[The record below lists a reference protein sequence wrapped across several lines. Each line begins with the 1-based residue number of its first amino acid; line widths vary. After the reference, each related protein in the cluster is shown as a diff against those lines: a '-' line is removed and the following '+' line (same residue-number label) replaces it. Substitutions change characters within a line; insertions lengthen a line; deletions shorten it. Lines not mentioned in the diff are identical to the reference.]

1 LKNIIIKVVAIT
13 ILIIVLFYLFY
24 SPKLE
29 FDVLKNPNYSHDK
42 ANENYYE
49 QQAEKSTGNAKLKE
63 GVGTYVY
70 KNIKEVINDL
80 GQPDRVYKAEH
91 GRKNYVFKNKEH
103 YYLISTKNDK
113 VSSVFATGNKV
124 NVSPIKMKQD
134 ATKIFNGT
142 NIDMEPDIESTYGKY
157 QLELSERD
165 IKTQLLIKYGNVY
178 TQVLIDSETNE
189 VMGVQFMDSDVV
201 VENAPFSMS
210 KINGDKDNK
219 LKRTDKQ
226 DFQAH
231 INKDLSLLE
240 IVNEIREMKDV
251 KPLQINDQLTYI
263 TQMEADLI
271 EDDINEEE
279 AVKSLEDG
287 ITKHINNQKIEYESI
302 NQNLAYNFYDV
313 PTLINSWLNNNT
325 YREKLLGSQ
334 YDEFGAGNSREY
346 YSLVF
351 KENKE

>member
-1 LKNIIIKVVAIT
+1 MKNIIIKVVAIT

-70 KNIKEVINDL
+70 KDIGEVIDDL
-80 GQPDRVYKAEH
+80 GEPDRVYKTEH
-91 GRKNYVFKNKEH
+91 DRKNYVFKNKEH
-103 YYLISTKNDK
+103 YYLVSAKNNK
-113 VSSVFATGNKV
+113 VSSVYATGNKV
-124 NVSPIKMKQD
+124 DVSPIKMKQE
-134 ATKIFNGT
+134 ATKFFNGT
-142 NIDMEPDIESTYGKY
+142 NIDMEPVIDSSYGKY
-157 QLELSERD
+157 KLELSERD

-178 TQVLIDSETNE
+178 AQVLIDSETNE
-189 VMGVQFMDSDVV
+189 VMGVKFMHSDVV
-201 VENAPFSMS
+201 IEHAPFSMS
-210 KINGDKDNK
+210 KISSDHDKK
-219 LKRTDKQ
+219 LKRSDKQ
-226 DFQAH
+226 NFHSH
-231 INKDLSLLE
+231 INKDLTLLE
-240 IVNEIREMKDV
+240 IVNEIREMKGV
-251 KPLQINDQLTYI
+251 KSLEMNDQLTYI
-263 TQMEADLI
+263 TQLEADSI
-271 EDDINEEE
+271 EDDVDEEE

-287 ITKHINNQKIEYESI
+287 IMKHINDQNIEYETI

-313 PTLINSWLNNNT
+313 PTLVNSWLNNNS

-351 KENKE
+351 KENKK

>member
-1 LKNIIIKVVAIT
+1 MKNIIIKVVAIT

-42 ANENYYE
+42 ADQNYYQE
-49 QQAEKSTGNAKLKE
+49 QADKSTGNAKLKK
-63 GVGTYVY
+63 GVGTYIH
-70 KNIKEVINDL
+70 KNIGDVIKDL

-91 GRKNYVFKNKEH
+91 DRKNYVFKNKEH
-103 YYLISTKNDK
+103 YYLLSTKNNK

-124 NVSPIKMKQD
+124 NVSPIKIKQD
-134 ATKIFNGT
+134 ATKLFDGT
-142 NIDMEPDIESTYGKY
+142 NIDMEPIIDSTYGKY
-157 QLELSERD
+157 QIELSERD
-165 IKTQLLIKYGNVY
+165 IKTQLLVKYGNVY
-178 TQVLIDSETNE
+178 AQVLVDSETNE

-201 VENAPFSMS
+201 IENAPFSMS
-210 KINGDKDNK
+210 KIAKKDQK
-219 LKRTDKQ
+219 LKRNDKQ
-226 DFQAH
+226 NFEAH

-240 IVNEIREMKDV
+240 IVNEIRKMKEV
-251 KPLQINDQLTYI
+251 KPLKVNDQLTYI

-271 EDDINEEE
+271 GDDSDEEE

-287 ITKHINNQKIEYESI
+287 INNHINNQKIEYESI

-313 PTLINSWLNNNT
+313 PTLINSWLNNNQ

-351 KENKE
+351 KENKK